1 LERGERVILSFLSL
15 PPFIFYSTKPPLI
28 LVPVADGGLDFSISS
43 LLFFSGSSSVF
54 GRNRRIK
61 TVTECVLG
69 LPGVMARM
77 WIVGSEQEAPS
88 SGSGSVSLL
97 EGPTEWLSV
106 AAFASLVAASSV
118 SPCLL
123 FRLLLSFRAVALLCP
138 YSIRWVFSPLPPAD
152 GSFLFLRFSSFR
164 SHCPLPLLMFC
175 NWLPFVLCSR
185 DGTGVQPYKPPLP
198 SASTPPA
205 FHLLVPPHRF
215 GFSGVQLARL
225 EWTSLVRNGRTR
237 TCRPCFACSTV
248 GVALGTVCGPSDCS
262 PAVTSLDSCGFDAG
276 PGINLFAVVCC

>member
-1 LERGERVILSFLSL
+1 RGESGFSLFFLS

-28 LVPVADGGLDFSISS
+28 LVLVADGGLDFSISS
-43 LLFFSGSSSVF
+43 LLFFSGSSSVC
-54 GRNRRIK
+54 GRNRQIK
-61 TVTECVLG
+61 AVTECVLG

-106 AAFASLVAASSV
+106 VAFASLVAASAFV
-118 SPCLL
+118 P
-123 FRLLLSFRAVALLCP
+123 LLCYVP
-138 YSIRWVFSPLPPAD
+138 TPFD
-152 GSFLFLRFSSFR
+152 GSFLLFYLLMGASCSSASQKVD

-175 NWLPFVLCSR
+175 NRLPFVLCSR
-185 DGTGVQPYKPPLP
+185 DGTGVQPHKPLLP
-198 SASTPPA
+198 SASIPPV
-205 FHLLVPPHRF
+205 FICWFLLI
-215 GFSGVQLARL
+215 GVQLACL

-262 PAVTSLDSCGFDAG
+262 LAVTSLDSCGFDAG
-276 PGINLFAVVCC
+276 PDINLFAVLPKTHLL